1 MISQRFRQSLLAVA
15 ITTTVLAAGL
25 AQAAQ
30 VPAGAP
36 AGAVRVAAPAAP
48 AAPAAQAGPPAP
60 RIIVIDRNVIL
71 RESSA
76 GKAMMT
82 QTQAL
87 SQTADAEFKTQA
99 ENLQKEA
106 AAIQQQL
113 AILAADARAA
123 KQKEFTTKQE
133 AFQKRVTDRQAAIQ
147 NGFARA
153 GQQLDTA
160 LGPILQAI
168 MRERSA
174 NMILDRTAVILS
186 SIDVD
191 VTATAIER
199 LDKALPTVRVTLA
212 AAPAAP
218 AAPRPAQ

>member
-1 MISQRFRQSLLAVA
+1 MISQRFRQSLLAAA
-15 ITTTVLAAGL
+15 ITTTVLTAGL

-30 VPAGAP
+30 VAP
-36 AGAVRVAAPAAP
+36 PGAVRVAAPAAP

-71 RESSA
+71 RASAA
-76 GKAMMT
+76 GKAMMN

-87 SQTADAEFKTQA
+87 SQAADTEFKTQA

-106 AAIQQQL
+106 AALQQQL

-123 KQKEFTTKQE
+123 KQREFTTKQE

-160 LGPILQAI
+160 LGPILQTI
-168 MRERSA
+168 MRERGA
-174 NMILDRTAVILS
+174 NMVIDRTAIMMS

-212 AAPAAP
+212 AAPAAAAP

>member
-1 MISQRFRQSLLAVA
+1 MTSRRYQRPLLAAA
-15 ITTTVLAAGL
+15 ILSSALFSIGAASS
-25 AQAAQ
+25 AQ
-30 VPAGAP
+30 VPAAAPATAARPPAPAAAAP
-36 AGAVRVAAPAAP
+36 AG
-48 AAPAAQAGPPAP
+48 PPVP

-71 RESSA
+71 RISAA

-87 SQTADAEFKTQA
+87 SAAADTEFKTQA
-99 ENLQKEA
+99 ETLQKEA
-106 AAIQQQL
+106 AALQQQL

-168 MRERSA
+168 MRERGA
-174 NMILDRTAVILS
+174 NLVLDRNAVILS

-191 VTATAIER
+191 VTATAVER

-212 AAPAAP
+212 ATPPAAP
-218 AAPRPAQ
+218 AAAPRPAQ